1 MQIAVNAACLR
12 RDLPADTGA
21 VATQI
26 IFTLCRQQPEHKFTF
41 FFDGDIPAGMEFPP
55 NVTPV
60 VLPLRG
66 EKAWHLYWW
75 LEWQL
80 PRAMKAFH
88 PDIYLGLDGT
98 LPLRSKI
105 PATILFRDLSFL
117 LDAGLQPARQQRNL
131 KKHLIDYLWR
141 ARSVA
146 VLSETGQKALLDF
159 APSIKNK
166 LTVLDIGLSN
176 EYKPLEWEEREAVKK
191 EFAGGAEYFLVP
203 AAIHPRNN
211 IMPVFK
217 AFSALKKRQLSSI
230 KLVLAGSATAAGQSI
245 IDVMPG
251 FKFRNDVVWIQDA
264 DDAMLAR
271 LTGGAYAM
279 IYPSRL
285 DGLALPVY
293 AAQQCQV
300 PVIAIDGDA
309 VREAGGDSTLFSDP
323 SNVDDLSDKMSRIYK
338 DEQLR
343 SWLLSQIPPQ
353 KAFSSWEKAAEELWA
368 AMTGPVKG
376 EGTKI
381 PK

>member
-26 IFTLCRQQPEHKFTF
+26 IFTLCRQQPDHQFTF

-66 EKAWHLYWW
+66 NKAWHLYWW

-80 PRAMKAFH
+80 PRAMKAFK
-88 PDIYLGLDGT
+88 PDLYLGLDGT

-105 PATILFRDLSFL
+105 PATLLIRDLSFL
-117 LDAGLQPARQQRNL
+117 LDAGLQSPNQQKRL
-131 KKHLIDYLWR
+131 KKNMMDYLWR
-141 ARSVA
+141 ARSIA
-146 VLSETGQKALLDF
+146 ILSETTREELLDY
-159 APSIKNK
+159 APSIKKK
-166 LTVLDIGLSN
+166 LCQLDIGLSDL
-176 EYKPLEWEEREAVKK
+176 YKPLEWDDREAVKR
-191 EFAGGAEYFLVP
+191 EFANGAEYFLVT
-203 AAIHPRNN
+203 ASIHPRNN

-217 AFSALKKRQLSSI
+217 AFSALKRRQLSSI
-230 KLVLAGSATAAGQSI
+230 KLLLAGSATAAGQDI
-245 IDVMPG
+245 VDAMPSY
-251 FKFRNDVVWIQDA
+251 KFRNDVMWVPDA
-264 DDAMLAR
+264 DMETLAR

-300 PVIAIDGDA
+300 PVIAIDGKA
-309 VREAGGDSTLFSDP
+309 AREAGADSALYSDP
-323 SNVDDLSDKMSRIYK
+323 ANLDDLTEKMSRIYK

-343 SWLLSQIPPQ
+343 SLLLSKIPPS
-353 KAFSSWEKAAEELWA
+353 KAFNSWERAAEELWQ
-368 AMTGPVKG
+368 AMTGRMPQN
-376 EGTKI
+376 
-381 PK
+381 P